1 MVVLQSQ
8 TGAGRNAKRNMLAM
22 GVVTLVLPA
31 AMGIIPHPY
40 DAHADGT
47 PKTFR
52 IGKPYT

>member
-1 MVVLQSQ
+1 
-8 TGAGRNAKRNMLAM
+8 MLAM

-52 IGKPYT
+52 IGKPYVAHCP